1 MEKVES
7 EASDLDQDKDPA
19 NDEGKIEKFK
29 TVLIPE
35 KLSEIITARGKGI
48 AGDSERRK
56 NYKNC
61 KRINQI
67 VSAHNS

>member
-35 KLSEIITARGKGI
+35 KLSEIITASGKGI
-48 AGDSERRK
+48 SGDSERRK
-56 NYKNC
+56 NYKNF